1 MERSPGVRRGAI
13 LPLLALMMVGLIGLL
28 VLSIDGGSLQRQKRI
43 GQTAADAGALAG
55 AIELLRNRSDSVV
68 ASAKSETSRNGFTD
82 LVQGDTVRVTYPAAG
97 GTFAGSHYI
106 NVTVQHAAPTF
117 FAGIFGL
124 GTVTIRS
131 RSTAGLVLS
140 EYCFIVLDPTGSSAL
155 LMENTARLTGS
166 QCSIAVNSTSATA
179 ATSTDQNLVSAS
191 AIGVVGGVS
200 GTTFSP
206 TPELGI
212 PPVADPVA
220 WMPTPTVPN
229 TCDHISLVVSTAMT
243 LSPGTYCGGLK
254 VLNGQATL
262 LPGLYILR
270 GGGLEVKSAGST
282 LTSTGTG
289 VSFYNTSL
297 PGVASYGPILMQA
310 NVTVNISANTDPNS
324 ALPGVLFYSDPAA
337 PNLLNVFKA
346 GSGSTMN
353 GTMYFPTQSVE
364 FSSGSTSVINGA
376 FVAFRVDIKNNTNL
390 TFTGYNGGSGYDA
403 LRRPAI
409 VE

>member
-1 MERSPGVRRGAI
+1 MKRSRGNRRGAI
-13 LPLLALMMVGLIGLL
+13 LVLVSVSMVALIGLL
-28 VLSIDGGSLQRQKRI
+28 VLSIDGGGLQHQKRI
-43 GQTAADAGALAG
+43 VQTAADAGALAA
-55 AIELLRNRSDSVV
+55 AIELLRNRSDSIV

-82 LVQGDTVRVTYPAAG
+82 LVGGDTVSVTYPATG
-97 GTFAGSHYI
+97 GSFNGSHFV
-106 NVTVQHAAPTF
+106 NVTVQHAAPTL

-124 GTVTIRS
+124 GTVTIRG
-131 RSTAGLVLS
+131 RATAGLVLS
-140 EYCFIVLDPTGSSAL
+140 EYCFVVLDPTGSSSL
-155 LMENTARLTGS
+155 LMENTGRLTGT
-166 QCSIAVNSTSATA
+166 QCGIAVNSTSATA
-179 ATSTDQNLVSAS
+179 ASATANTLVRAS

-200 GTTFSP
+200 GNTFSP
-206 TPELGI
+206 APELGI
-212 PPVADPVA
+212 TPVADPVA

-229 TCDHISLVVSTAMT
+229 TCDHTSLLVSSAMT

-270 GGGLEVKSAGST
+270 GGGLEVQAAGST
-282 LTSTGTG
+282 FTSTGTG
-289 VSFYNTSL
+289 VSFYNTAA
-297 PGVASYGPILMQA
+297 PGGGCYGPILMQA

-324 ALPGVLFYSDPAA
+324 AMPGILFFSDPAA

-346 GSGSTMN
+346 GSASTMN

-376 FVAFRVDIKNNTNL
+376 LVAFRVDIKNSTDL